1 MPERHLG
8 RQIGKYR
15 VIRLLGGGAFAW
27 VYEAID
33 LDLEIPVALKILR
46 PEFSGNETAEA
57 RFRREASTAAR
68 LRHPNIVVVRDV
80 GQIDGA
86 SFVAMDLLASSLG
99 QRLRST
105 RALPEAEVVRIGL
118 DVAAALAFAHSAGV
132 IHRDIKPDNILFG
145 PGGEAVVADFGL
157 ARALSQEVGLSAT
170 NQVMGTPHYFSPEQA
185 RGLELDGRSDLYSL
199 GVTLYRAATGKL
211 PFDGEDW
218 YAVGRQHIDD
228 PVPPPR
234 AIAPFIS
241 PALEEIILQLL
252 AKQPSE
258 RHASGDVLA
267 FALQSISAT
276 AAEREGMALTL
287 AARTA
292 GPFTPLPSTAV
303 EVHAPSRGRAAGTV
317 IRRSSPMRMLLSI
330 AFVLAGGVALLRFT
344 NPGNAWSR
352 LVGSDASADSLAA
365 LAYGRNPD
373 TVIARARRADSLAA
387 DSIRN
392 TLREDSLSKPALI
405 AAADS
410 DVSRRG
416 VVPLPVRGKAPGA
429 ADVAPRARITL
440 TSDDDAVLFVDGER
454 VGAGRWTGERPT
466 TRDVV
471 VRAVLDDAPVG
482 CSTAQRDSVL
492 RLKPGTR
499 PTITL
504 GLTGCAAI
512 KLDVQPADAHLVF
525 TPVQGGTRLT
535 FRADSVRGKL
545 LTYGHYKVEAAVPR
559 CATFSDTLT
568 APQGVRRDTVFLRA
582 HLMCGIPGSEL
593 R

>member
-15 VIRLLGGGAFAW
+15 IIRLLGGGAFAW

-80 GQIDGA
+80 GQSDGA

-99 QRLRST
+99 QRLRTT

-118 DVAAALAFAHSAGV
+118 DVAAALAAAHSAGV

-157 ARALSQEVGLSAT
+157 ARALSQEVALSAT

-199 GVTLYRAATGKL
+199 GVTLYRTATGKL

-234 AIAPFIS
+234 AIRPSIS
-241 PALEEIILQLL
+241 PALEEILLQLL
-252 AKQPSE
+252 AKLPSE
-258 RHASGDVLA
+258 RYASGDVLA
-267 FALQSISAT
+267 FALQSVTTT
-276 AAEREGMALTL
+276 AADREGVALAL

-303 EVHAPSRGRAAGTV
+303 EVHAPSRGRAAATV
-317 IRRSSPMRMLLSI
+317 LRRASPLRAAFSIVLVLL
-330 AFVLAGGVALLRFT
+330 GGLALLRVT

-352 LVGSDASADSLAA
+352 LVGSRASADSLTA
-365 LAYGRNPD
+365 LAYSRNPD
-373 TVIARARRADSLAA
+373 TVFARASRADSLAA
-387 DSIRN
+387 DS
-392 TLREDSLSKPALI
+392 LRTADRPGSVANDALI
-405 AAADS
+405 ATADRE
-410 DVSRRG
+410 DVRPGR
-416 VVPLPVRGKAPGA
+416 VPLPVKASAPTA
-429 ADVAPRARITL
+429 AAAPRARVTL
-440 TSDDDAVLFVDGER
+440 ASDDDAVLFVDGER

-466 TRDVV
+466 NRDVV

-482 CSTAQRDSVL
+482 CASAQRDSVL

-499 PTITL
+499 PTVVL
-504 GLTGCAAI
+504 ELSGCAVI
-512 KLDVQPADAHLVF
+512 RLDVQPPDAHLVF
-525 TPVQGGTRLT
+525 IPVEGGSRLA
-535 FRADSVRGKL
+535 FRADSVAGKL
-545 LTYGHYKVEAAVPR
+545 LTFGRYKVEAAVPR

-568 APQGVRRDTVFLRA
+568 APQGSRRDTVFLRA
-582 HLMCGIPGSEL
+582 HLMCGIPGNQL